1 MSKDA
6 RFARLQT
13 DPRFRRPKQKALKAE
28 IDERFKDALSA
39 DFGKVASRAK
49 VDKRGRAIT
58 STAGSDSMKRFYR
71 LASPDEERVDYAR
84 GEGLL
89 ESSGSEDESD
99 SEVEEEELEL
109 GGKRKV
115 RYLPSDSESEEEEDD
130 EEEEGL
136 VNLSESEDEGQ
147 LHVNLSEDDGPEME
161 EEEEEE
167 EEEGADPTARVAAVN
182 LDWDHL
188 RAADLFTIFNSFLKP
203 QVKKGEAAPPPP
215 GKLLSVRIYPSDF
228 GKERMAAEDA
238 AGPGGGLWKLDK
250 PTKSKRADSDEEGS
264 DDESEEEG
272 SGAEDEEEE
281 NDEGEDDDGESEDAQ
296 DAELPGDG
304 LDADIDDLEILS
316 DVSNEE
322 GIDMDQLRKYQLER
336 LRYYYAIATFS
347 NVPAAELVHDEL
359 NGTEFER
366 TANILDLSYVPEGM
380 EFAEHE
386 VHDECTKESKGYKG
400 NEFVTDALRHSKV
413 KLTWDQDDPNR
424 AKMTRRALTREEIE
438 EEDFANLVAGSGS
451 EDSASEP
458 EEEKSDQAK
467 KNKKEAAKERKEK
480 LRALLAAGDGDVW
493 GKAGAAWQ
501 EELADIRDG
510 KKKTGKKGKDD
521 VEITFKPG
529 LTNPAV
535 ADEENITSLERYQLR
550 MKEKKRA
557 KKDKHSK
564 VDDNEIMGGDDFFG
578 DDESE
583 DEPVSKGKGGKD
595 AKSKGKKEAQEK
607 KGKRAED
614 ERNDVMFDA
623 DAAGLVDDPSR
634 HFALKDLLTAEK
646 EAGKKRKRHR
656 KGTKKE
662 LELGPEGFAASVDVA
677 DPRFTAIY
685 DEPAFALDPT
695 HAKFTDTSVNREILK
710 RTRDK
715 HAEGREG
722 KKSEGGES
730 GEKGLNELVASV
742 KAKSRPRKRRKH

>member
-39 DFGKVASRAK
+39 DFGKVASKAK
-49 VDKRGRAIT
+49 VDKRGRAIAP
-58 STAGSDSMKRFYR
+58 TAGSDSMKRFYR

-84 GEGLL
+84 GEGAL

-99 SEVEEEELEL
+99 SEVEEDELEL

-115 RYLPSDSESEEEEDD
+115 RYLPSASESESES

-147 LHVNLSEDDGPEME
+147 LNVNLNEDEAEME

-167 EEEGADPTARVAAVN
+167 EEEGADPTIRIAAVN

-188 RAADLFTIFNSFLKP
+188 RATDIFTIFNSFLKP

-215 GKLLSVRIYPSDF
+215 GKLLSVKIYPSEF

-250 PTKSKRADSDEEGS
+250 PAKSKKSKRADSDEEGS
-264 DDESEEEG
+264 DDEPEEED
-272 SGAEDEEEE
+272 SGAEDEGSGSEEGSE
-281 NDEGEDDDGESEDAQ
+281 DESEAEQTELPDDD
-296 DAELPGDG
+296 
-304 LDADIDDLEILS
+304 LDDIDNLEILS
-316 DVSNEE
+316 DVDNEE
-322 GIDMDQLRKYQLER
+322 DIDMDQLRKYQLER

-347 NVPAAELVHDEL
+347 NVPAAEIVHDEL

-380 EFAEHE
+380 EFAEDE
-386 VHDECTKESKGYKG
+386 VHDECTKEQKGYKG

-458 EEEKSDQAK
+458 EEKIEKGK
-467 KNKKEAAKERKEK
+467 KSKKEQAKERKDK

-510 KKKTGKKGKDD
+510 KKTGKKGTDD

-535 ADEENITSLERYQLR
+535 TDEENMTSLERYQMR

-557 KKDKHSK
+557 KKDKYSK
-564 VDDNEIMGGDDFFG
+564 ADDDEPMGGDDFFG

-583 DEPVSKGKGGKD
+583 DEPVPKGKSGKGGKD
-595 AKSKGKKEAQEK
+595 AKSKGKKEA
-607 KGKRAED
+607 KGKRAEE
-614 ERNDVMFDA
+614 ERNDVTLDA

-634 HFALKDLLTAEK
+634 HFALKDLVTAEK

-656 KGTKKE
+656 KGAKKE
-662 LELGPEGFAASVDVA
+662 FELGPEGFAASVDVA
-677 DPRFTAIY
+677 DPRFAAIY
-685 DEPAFALDPT
+685 DEPSFALDPT

-722 KKSEGGES
+722 KKSEGEEG
-730 GEKGLNELVASV
+730 GEKGLSELVASV
-742 KAKSRPRKRRKH
+742 KAKSRPRKRSKH